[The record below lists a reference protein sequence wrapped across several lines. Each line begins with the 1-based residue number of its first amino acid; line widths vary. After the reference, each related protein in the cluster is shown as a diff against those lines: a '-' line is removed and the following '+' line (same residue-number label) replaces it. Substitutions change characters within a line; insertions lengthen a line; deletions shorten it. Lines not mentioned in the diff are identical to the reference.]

1 MHTATAPETC
11 EAPASAT
18 PSAPIGTTTAL
29 RTRGWDLVRGLFDA
43 HEVQLLRDTITAA
56 FAATTASA
64 SAPADCGRVVPD
76 LFTLPEVAALVCVPK
91 LFAAMRRLM
100 GDDLVLLPEHCV
112 HREGFGGWHKDT
124 DMFERAGQVQHW
136 SADFEVFQCAIY
148 LQDNTPLHG
157 GGLSVVPGSHLQ
169 PRPPVTLIDPAQR
182 DQWYA
187 AQTQQALDSRAG
199 DLVAFNTR
207 LDHRATP
214 RQAPSPEGAKLALFF
229 IVSRANRH
237 AQLYSDFIHRR
248 KDYTYLA
255 GYRIPDAL
263 QAVAQSQGL
272 RFVV

>member
-1 MHTATAPETC
+1 MDTATAIA
-11 EAPASAT
+11 APAVSNPAPPPGPAGAT
-18 PSAPIGTTTAL
+18 PAL
-29 RTRGWDLVRGLFDA
+29 RARGWDVARGVFDA
-43 HEVQLLRDTITAA
+43 DEVRTLRATITAA

-91 LFAAMRRLM
+91 LFAAMRGLM

-187 AQTQQALDSRAG
+187 AQAQQARDSRAG

-214 RQAPSPEGAKLALFF
+214 RQAPSPGGAKLALFF